1 MVGNAFTIVVSR
13 IPSSAINNSICMNL
27 FSKLTLTGIELN
39 HIDLLSDSE
48 YFWLVTNESFQ
59 YKTSFALDE
68 TLREALNFCYDLIM
82 LHHNYLYIITTEK

>member
-1 MVGNAFTIVVSR
+1 
-13 IPSSAINNSICMNL
+13 MNL

-59 YKTSFALDE
+59 YRASSTKLPSPW
-68 TLREALNFCYDLIM
+68 M
-82 LHHNYLYIITTEK
+82 KP